1 MKRTDEHTPRHHRV
15 LVVDGT
21 GRGHAVCELFT
32 RTDPD
37 VVVYYGPGCDV
48 IEHDRIIPVSTLT
61 LTNPR
66 PTLEFLAEHP
76 VDFVFISNIDALSR
90 GYVEI
95 LRAFGHRVIGPTAEA
110 AELESSKERG
120 KRFCLDHG
128 IPTAAYQSFTDP
140 EAAKEYIR
148 SLSYACVVKIDV
160 LTPDG
165 DGAVVCDTAGEATA
179 AVDAF
184 ARTYGEQFKI
194 VVEQRLT
201 GQELS
206 VFALLDGESA
216 LLFPTAM
223 DFKRT
228 LEQDAGGNCDGMG
241 SIAPHPADDEALRQ
255 EIRTVLL
262 EPLMRGIAADGLDFT
277 GFVYLGTMITDA
289 GLRVIEINA
298 RFGDSEAEVVLPGV
312 QSSFTALCEAVLER
326 RLHLEEL
333 TSDGLAR
340 CSVALTQ
347 GCLDPSDPQ
356 ALPGWP
362 FGAFETGQEVHGL
375 AGIDPA
381 EADVFYA
388 NLRRDAAGTPVTSG
402 GRVLHVVGR
411 GATAD
416 EARRGAYRQ
425 LAHVSFR
432 GMRYRDDIGAE
443 PAVVVPH

>member
-1 MKRTDEHTPRHHRV
+1 MGERRV

-21 GRGHAVCELFT
+21 GRGHAICELFT

-48 IEHDRIIPVSTLT
+48 VEHDRIIPVGELM

-66 PTLEFLAEHP
+66 PALEFLARHP
-76 VDFVFISNIDALSR
+76 VDFVFVSNIDALSC
-90 GYVEI
+90 GYVEV
-95 LRAFGHRVIGPTAEA
+95 LRAFGHRVIGPDSTA

-128 IPTAAYQSFTDP
+128 LPTAAYQSFTDP
-140 EAAKEYIR
+140 GEAKEYIR

-165 DGAVVCDTAGEATA
+165 DGAVVCDTAEEATA

-184 ARTYGEQFKI
+184 ARMYGDAFKV

-206 VFALLDGESA
+206 VFALVDGESA

-241 SIAPHPADDEALRQ
+241 SIAPHPADSEALRQ

-277 GFVYLGTMITDA
+277 GFIYLGVMITDS

-312 QSSFTALCEAVLER
+312 RSSFTVLCEAVLER

-347 GCLDPSDPQ
+347 GCLDENDPH

-362 FGAFETGQEVHGL
+362 FGAFATGQEVHGL
-375 AGIDPA
+375 AEVDHA

-388 NLRRDAAGTPVTSG
+388 NLRRDGAGRPVTSG

-411 GATAD
+411 GATAG
-416 EARRGAYRQ
+416 EARLAAYRQ

-432 GMRYRDDIGAE
+432 GLRYRDDIGAE